1 LNEFINNI
9 FFFSFLQDTSVPIM
23 DLYISDS
30 MQDMLDIDIRTEVAT
45 VVGGPNEF
53 STLMNYYDLPSLELD
68 SNSTDG
74 ESNSLWFG
82 GPKWPAINDVY
93 ADVGACVNPNSVMPA
108 SSSSSNVASLLKSPK
123 GQLNLNN
130 HINQHGGLL
139 LPSPKE
145 RKSHL
150 TFSPS
155 NLKLSTT
162 LVQSVAETH
171 KRLSGLAQSHRI
183 NGVENVKKDL
193 SGDLKDSKI
202 NGHLMM
208 SSNGGTSMN
217 TVKSISSV
225 GNNTTTVHDSNTGGN
240 TIHLAPGIGGLTFA
254 SQNMQFA
261 KLKQNVKINNILQQN
276 KRERSSSPHSN
287 INSSNSI
294 SHHNTTTSMQ
304 QQQQQVQHKFVSSR
318 THITNKNVYNGEYC
332 SSKLNLCLKVES

>member
-1 LNEFINNI
+1 LYNEEKLTVFH
-9 FFFSFLQDTSVPIM
+9 FPHFQDSAVPIM

-53 STLMNYYDLPSLELD
+53 STLMNYYDLPSLDLD
-68 SNSTDG
+68 STSNDG

-108 SSSSSNVASLLKSPK
+108 SVSSTNVVSLLKSPK
-123 GQLNLNN
+123 VQLNLNN

-155 NLKLSTT
+155 TLKLSTN
-162 LVQSVAETH
+162 LVTSATESY

-183 NGVENVKKDL
+183 NSVDSVKKDL
-193 SGDLKDSKI
+193 SSDLKDAKI
-202 NGHLMM
+202 TSHLIT
-208 SSNGGTSMN
+208 SASNGSITTPANVG
-217 TVKSISSV
+217 VKSITSV
-225 GNNTTTVHDSNTGGN
+225 GNNTTIAHDSGDMGGN

-254 SQNMQFA
+254 SQNVQFN

-287 INSSNSI
+287 VISNSSSQL
-294 SHHNTTTSMQ
+294 Q
-304 QQQQQVQHKFVSSR
+304 QSQQGQNKFVSVR
-318 THITNKNVYNGEYC
+318 PQIGNRNIYNGENFA
-332 SSKLNLCLKVES
+332 LFLV